1 MSKVS
6 MSWKS
11 KSLATPR
18 SSASSRTARPSWPLQ
33 PVTRVRFGAMGTTS
47 LSIGW
52 VWSASETVAW
62 SSGIGHSMASSGS
75 ARFTKV

>member
-6 MSWKS
+6 MSQKS

-18 SSASSRTARPSWPLQ
+18 SSASLRTAWPSWPLQ
-33 PVTRVRFGAMGTTS
+33 PVTSVLLGAMGTTS
-47 LSIGW
+47 ASIGW
-52 VWSASETVAW
+52 LRSASDTVAS
-62 SSGIGHSMASSGS
+62 SSGMGHSMASSGS